1 MPTALRLSTLTT
13 CLLLAACGPR
23 DPARMKS
30 GEELYDYYCRSCHA
44 EHNLGPQLELLPSDR
59 AQLKP
64 HELVLMMLHDYT
76 RPSQHPDIRLPQ
88 LSPEQAD
95 AVAQYAYSLSHQG
108 N

>member
-1 MPTALRLSTLTT
+1 MPTALRLGIITT
-13 CLLLAACGPR
+13 CLLLAACGPK

-30 GEELYDYYCRSCHA
+30 GEELYDYYCRSCHV
-44 EHNLGPQLELLPSDR
+44 ERNLGARLERLPSDR

-64 HELVLMMLHDYT
+64 HELVLMIRHDYT
-76 RPSQHPDIRLPQ
+76 QPSRHPDIRLPQ

-95 AVAQYAYSLSHQG
+95 AVAQYAYKLRHQG